1 MMTRMKLKSNGFTL
15 VEIIITLV
23 VAAIVGTMMFT
34 TLGTSLTK
42 SSDPIHRM
50 KKTFELHQVM
60 ENFITANEKYYAG
73 DLPGLRAAIA
83 DVSPVPANGN
93 EGATLTNSFGTYTI
107 VENRFIK
114 FVSNTEATASATDPQ
129 NLLKV
134 TIKNS
139 NNETLTYIFA
149 G

>member
-1 MMTRMKLKSNGFTL
+1 MKLKSNGFTL

-50 KKTFELHQVM
+50 KKTFELQQVM
-60 ENFITANEKYYAG
+60 ENFITAYEKYYAG
-73 DLPGLRAAIA
+73 DLEGLKASITAGETS
-83 DVSPVPANGN
+83 VSKPYG
-93 EGATLTNSFGTYTI
+93 SYTI
-107 VENRFIK
+107 VENLFIK
-114 FVSNTEATASATDPQ
+114 FVSNVEQPASATDPQ